1 MDAFSLKAARLANP
15 AAGRC
20 GRECWAAGRT
30 ESDGKLP
37 VKISSRRFT
46 LGAVRAQPVALLLLT
61 TLLAILAASAA
72 AFAQPA
78 GTLAGSLFDQ
88 TGGALAN
95 VAVDVRGPV
104 VLERQSDATGRFEF
118 RDLPPGARRWSGRP
132 PAEAEAHRAH
142 AKNGYLEL
150 PSECAGVHRLSP
162 HQLHQVLGI
171 ARTVDV
177 DL

>member
-61 TLLAILAASAA
+61 TFSRFWQRRPRPLRSRPGRSRDRYSTRRAARLRTWPWTFAA
-72 AFAQPA
+72 RSFLSGNRMPRVDSSFATCRQARGAGAAGPQPKLRPTA
-78 GTLAGSLFDQ
+78 RMPRTDTWSSRPS
-88 TGGALAN
+88 
-95 VAVDVRGPV
+95 VR
-104 VLERQSDATGRFEF
+104 ACTAY
-118 RDLPPGARRWSGRP
+118 LPTSFIRCSG
-132 PAEAEAHRAH
+132 
-142 AKNGYLEL
+142 
-150 PSECAGVHRLSP
+150 
-162 HQLHQVLGI
+162 
-171 ARTVDV
+171 
-177 DL
+177 